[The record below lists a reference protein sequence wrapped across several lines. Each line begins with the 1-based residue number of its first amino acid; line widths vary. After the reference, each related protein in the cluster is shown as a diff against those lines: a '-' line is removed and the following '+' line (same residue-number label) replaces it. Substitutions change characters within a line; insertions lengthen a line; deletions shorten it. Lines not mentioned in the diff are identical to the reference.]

1 MGEAREVMDRVTEA
15 IFNNDLEAAK
25 EIYAADAVLE
35 TPDAGTIS
43 GRDDV
48 VAYMAGFSSAF
59 PDSSY
64 ESSYKHESG
73 NSAVDEGYFVGK
85 HTGPLQLPTGESIPA
100 TGKSVRVRA
109 CDVATVQNG
118 KITSHRF
125 YFDQMDFL
133 QQLGLAPEE

>member
-59 PDSSY
+59 PESSY

-73 NSAVDEGYFVGK
+73 NSAVDEGYFVGQ

-133 QQLGLAPEE
+133 RQLGLAPEE